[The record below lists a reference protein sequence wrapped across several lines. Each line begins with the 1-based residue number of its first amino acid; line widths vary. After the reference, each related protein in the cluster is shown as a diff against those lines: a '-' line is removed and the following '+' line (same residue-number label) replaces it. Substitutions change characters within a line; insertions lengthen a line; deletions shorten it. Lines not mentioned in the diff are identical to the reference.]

1 MPQIHRTDGFAGRRP
16 HRQAAAFCAAAAALA
31 LCSCVSVPALQTG
44 SREPVA
50 PASHNVGGPSLGP
63 TAVIRTQSTESTP
76 LPRAP
81 RTRQSPT
88 ATAVTTVV
96 AGEALTATDDPTA
109 ASDHSGTSPPDSGDG
124 ARTKPMTLDEA
135 IQLAMAQHP
144 TLLQAL
150 RNVDR
155 AAAIR
160 RQVTLYPNPSIGY
173 SASEV
178 GNDGR
183 AGQQGGFLQ
192 QTIVTAGKLKLNG
205 HIADWA
211 ITRAEQQLEAQQYR
225 VRNDV
230 RSAFYTLLGTQ
241 QRLEILARLRE
252 VAETGVRTAQALYD
266 AQQGTLTNVLQAQ
279 LDLGQIQILQQNAE
293 VERQA
298 NWQRLAAAI
307 GLPDLESRPLEGEL
321 FGDLPQYDW
330 DDLWLRL
337 QETSPELRAAE
348 AAVEQAAW
356 QVHRQRRQPI
366 PNLIA
371 QASVAHDYA
380 SQFDIANIQL
390 GIPLPLFNRNQGNI
404 DLADAEYRIAQREV
418 ERVRLSLRQR
428 LADAYQDFEQAR
440 RQVLRYQRALLPAAE
455 RNLKLAEEGYRQGEF
470 DFLTVL
476 TARRTFFQVHLQYIT
491 AWTTLRTAQVTLDG
505 LLLRGA
511 LETTPPG
518 TQLGTLGGR
527 SQALS
532 GQ

>member
-1 MPQIHRTDGFAGRRP
+1 MIGTIEPRATLRFPLPLRHVI
-16 HRQAAAFCAAAAALA
+16 AAFGLTALT
-31 LCSCVSVPALQTG
+31 LCSCAAPRAIVPRAATSWRPETSEDEPTAG
-44 SREPVA
+44 SRLVVRA
-50 PASHNVGGPSLGP
+50 QPAERPSL
-63 TAVIRTQSTESTP
+63 A
-76 LPRAP
+76 RAA
-81 RTRQSPT
+81 RVEHAASGR
-88 ATAVTTVV
+88 AVTTVV
-96 AGEALTATDDPTA
+96 PAGVETASASPGPDAAPTTAPAGQASMSRTAIPLTLEEAV
-109 ASDHSGTSPPDSGDG
+109 
-124 ARTKPMTLDEA
+124 
-135 IQLAMAQHP
+135 QLAMAQHP

-150 RNVDR
+150 QNVER
-155 AAAIR
+155 ASAIR
-160 RQVTLYPNPSIGY
+160 KQVTLYPNPSVGY

-183 AGQQGGFLQ
+183 AGQQGGFIQ

-211 ITRAEQQLEAQQYR
+211 RAQAEQQLEAQQYR

-230 RSAFYTLLGTQ
+230 RAAFYALLGTQ
-241 QRLEILARLRE
+241 KRLEILARLRE
-252 VAETGVRTAQALYD
+252 VAEQGVKTAQALKE
-266 AQQGTLTNVLQAQ
+266 AQQGTLTEVLQAE

-298 NWQRLAAAI
+298 NWQRLAATI
-307 GLPDLESRPLEGEL
+307 GLPDLEPRPLEGEL
-321 FGDLPQYDW
+321 FGELPEYDW
-330 DDLWLRL
+330 DQLWQRL

-366 PNLIA
+366 PNLTA
-371 QASVAHDYA
+371 QAGVARDYA
-380 SQFDIANIQL
+380 SGSDIAGIQL

-428 LADAYQDFEQAR
+428 LSDAYQDFEQAR
-440 RQVLRYQRALLPAAE
+440 RQVLRYQRSLLPAAE

-491 AWTTLRTAQVTLDG
+491 AWTTLRTAQVALDG
-505 LLLRGA
+505 LLLQNATQVRPAGS
-511 LETTPPG
+511 
-518 TQLGTLGGR
+518 QLGTLGRRG
-527 SQALS
+527 QALS